1 MAGRPFITMLRV
13 GNMIKLIYF
22 ILIVSGGFFI
32 FGKTGQAAQVRSL
45 PITTYSN
52 SGEVIRTS
60 EMLVTNDTGGATIA
74 VADLGTDKTPELIVG
89 NGFGNEPRVRYL
101 RQDGSEILGF
111 NAYADNFGRGITV
124 AACDLDG
131 DGPAEVITG
140 TQYGGGPQ
148 VRVFDNYGNVKF
160 TNGFFAYA
168 EDFRG
173 GVNVAC
179 GDVDNDGVSEIV
191 TAPGPTGGP
200 HIRIWEFRSGNWWL
214 DHEFF
219 SFDAGDTGGVE
230 IKIENE
236 YGTNKLVTS
245 RMTGNNKEKV
255 FYNVSE
261 NITVDKVVN
270 ELTSVIVDETENNYI
285 ITDLDGDGTEE
296 IVTVPDG
303 QLEGPDSDKHIIVD
317 ISNQRLFA
325 YENGLLNTSFFVSS
339 GTWWFPTPLGNY
351 SVLAKKPWVD
361 YTWNYGEGSSEN
373 YSMGLTPW
381 NLMFKNHYY
390 IHSAP
395 WHDNFGERM
404 SHGCVNASTIDAEW
418 IYNFADAGTPVDVVE

>member
-1 MAGRPFITMLRV
+1 MPIM
-13 GNMIKLIYF
+13 KLF
-22 ILIVSGGFFI
+22 ILTICITFGLFFYAQ
-32 FGKTGQAAQVRSL
+32 TSLAVQVRSL
-45 PITTYSN
+45 PITTYSS
-52 SGEVIRTS
+52 SGDVIRTS
-60 EMLVTNDTGGATIA
+60 EILLTNDTGGAT
-74 VADLGTDKTPELIVG
+74 VAASDLGTDGTPELIIG

-111 NAYADNFGRGITV
+111 LAYAPDFGRGITV
-124 AACDLDG
+124 ASCDLDG

-179 GDVDNDGVSEIV
+179 GDVDNDGISEII

-200 HIRIWEFRSGNWWL
+200 HIRVWEFRSGNWYL

-219 SFDAGDTGGVE
+219 SFDANDTNGVE
-230 IKIENE
+230 INIENE
-236 YGTNKLVTS
+236 NGKNKLVT
-245 RMTGNNKEKV
+245 RHMTGNNNEKV

-261 NITVDKVVN
+261 NTTVDKVVN
-270 ELTSVIVDETENNYI
+270 ELTSLIVDVNENNFV
-285 ITDLDGDGTEE
+285 ITDLDGDGAEE
-296 IVTVPDG
+296 IVSVPDG
-303 QLEGPDSDKHIIVD
+303 QLEGPDNNKHIIVD
-317 ISNQRLFA
+317 ISDQRLFA
-325 YENGLLNTSFFVSS
+325 YENGLLSTSFFISS
-339 GTWWFPTPLGNY
+339 GTWWFPTPLGNH

-404 SHGCVNASTIDAEW
+404 SHGCVNASTTDAEW
-418 IYNFADAGTPVDVVE
+418 IYNFADINTPVDVVE